1 MTRPATLAAA
11 AKHVFTVCGLV
22 TEDWKRAGARP
33 AARWSGD
40 ELTDADTSDESA
52 PDIVDWAHFE
62 KSRADLGPG
71 FIRIL
76 SYFREDGAK
85 SVAAIEQAMH
95 AENAT
100 DLVIPAHTLKGE
112 ARQFGAEPLAAVAE
126 LIESTARMCVETHR
140 FPDELVRDVVELR
153 KLFQQTVDLFEKAT
167 NPLVT
172 RARPSAFGRKASNQ
186 DFGRI

>member
-1 MTRPATLAAA
+1 M
-11 AKHVFTVCGLV
+11 
-22 TEDWKRAGARP
+22 
-33 AARWSGD
+33 WSGIKLSD
-40 ELTDADTSDESA
+40 AENQSEGASEL
-52 PDIVDWAHFE
+52 VDWVHFE

-85 SVAAIEQAMH
+85 SVDAIEQAMH

-100 DLVIPAHTLKGE
+100 ALVIPAHTLKGE

-126 LIESTARMCVETHR
+126 LIETTARMCIETHR
-140 FPDELVRDVVELR
+140 FPDELVSDVVELR
-153 KLFQQTVDLFEKAT
+153 RLFRQTVEQFEKAT

-172 RARPSAFGRKASNQ
+172 RTRPSGFGRKASNQ
-186 DFGRI
+186 DFGRL